1 MSGKKKAKPQRTKM
15 KTKNESLCIPAQER
29 RVEDSWG
36 LSHAERGVFLA
47 DPSAAVRQHTH
58 YSTIAEGTRNSDI

>member
-47 DPSAAVRQHTH
+47 DPSETTHTLLNNH
-58 YSTIAEGTRNSDI
+58 RGNKKQ